1 MRYAKENY
9 MKILSGMGFTDLEIE
24 SRMKSSN
31 IIKILL
37 FTIFEENY
45 IKILNRMGFTEAQI
59 KKRMKKRVILTIFM
73 LTIFILLFVLL
84 NNWILLTLLLI
95 MPFLAFKNDYSKAK
109 KDFESF
115 SFNQDIQF
123 SKFMRLIVPYLK
135 QDSGNASL
143 YTVFSKLIPR
153 FEGEFQNSLFRLM
166 NEMVVHPND
175 IKPFIDFAERSS
187 NKDVNI
193 NFMMSLFDF
202 QNASNEVSVIEDLS
216 EIANQ
221 ELLKRTKNIVDAK
234 GKKVSAIPFV
244 MSFSISII
252 LVSYLI
258 SLIIYNVKQ
267 TGILSS
273 VN

>member
-1 MRYAKENY
+1 MKFVKENY
-9 MKILSGMGFTDLEIE
+9 AKVLKGMGLNEIE
-24 SRMKSSN
+24 IEDRMNKSN
-31 IIKILL
+31 LL
-37 FTIFEENY
+37 KMSMLTIFEENY
-45 IKILNRMGFTEAQI
+45 IKILNRMGFPEAQI
-59 KKRMKKRVILTIFM
+59 KKRMKKRITLTIFM
-73 LTIFILLFVLL
+73 LTIFFLLFTLL
-84 NNWILLTLLLI
+84 NNWIILILLLI

-109 KDFESF
+109 KDYESF
-115 SFNQDIQF
+115 SFKQEIQF

-135 QDSGNASL
+135 QDNGNVSL

-166 NEMVVHPND
+166 NEMVVQPND

-187 NKDVNI
+187 NKDVDI

-234 GKKVSAIPFV
+234 GKKVSAVPFI

-252 LVSYLI
+252 LVSYLV

-267 TGILSS
+267 TGIL
-273 VN
+273 